1 MSRRKTKGTS
11 EYQLQSSLKNKPNA
25 QGTLFSGGELS
36 QSRYPRGYTP
46 ERFAETVSHFG
57 KPDIGYG
64 TDLSGMRNNAYYA
77 HQMLQNF
84 ARSNIDFQQNPE
96 IARGYKDTPDQAHGP
111 MLRFS
116 NNMGARGTYT
126 PSGVKGNAGRLD
138 MSPAAIDSYTP
149 IHEYGHFIDRQNIWN
164 SEETPKERG
173 RREGVADQYAENNFR
188 TRRGKTQEVRGTP
201 SKWDK
206 GYGNTTPQRSKQ
218 FRDAYWNARES
229 QGMRPL
235 SEQYPD
241 VEHEQ
246 GELF

>member
-1 MSRRKTKGTS
+1 MSRRATKDTPS
-11 EYQLQSSLKNKPNA
+11 YQLVSNVKDKPNA

-36 QSRYPRGYTP
+36 SSRYPRGYNP
-46 ERFAETVSHFG
+46 ERFRDTVAHFG

-64 TDLSGMRNNAYYA
+64 TDLSGMKTNAYYA
-77 HQMLQNF
+77 SQMLQNF
-84 ARSNIDFQQNPE
+84 ARSKVDYTENPE
-96 IARGYKDTPDQAHGP
+96 IARGYNTPDQAHGP

-116 NNMGARGTYT
+116 NSLGTRGAYT

-138 MSPAAIDSYTP
+138 MSPAAIDSHTP
-149 IHEYGHFIDRQNIWN
+149 IHEYGHFTDRQNIWN

-173 RREGVADQYAENNFR
+173 RREGVADQYAENNYR
-188 TRRGKTQEVRGTP
+188 DRRGRATEVRGTP

-229 QGMRPL
+229 QGMTPL
-235 SEQYPD
+235 AQQYPGI
-241 VEHEQ
+241 EWEQ
-246 GELF
+246 PGLF